1 MPVRALV
8 AIDIHA
14 LNIGT
19 ESALFPL
26 SWENYL
32 MCFDL
37 TDWQPRIASSVH
49 EAAHAIVADRLG
61 VPVDVVLISVDG
73 NGGGE
78 TRAPSTDVRHEIQI
92 ALAGGIAEYRYC
104 DAVGYPEDKG
114 RHPYWG
120 QLSDKERLFKAA
132 RLALNDDAV
141 AARNLVEELR
151 PMVVAMIG
159 SGTQSWRWR
168 SHSST
173 TATSQ
178 EAFWR
183 VHWAERETSARLG
196 LEMPSDQYA
205 SIKE

>member
-151 PMVVAMIG
+151 PMVVAMIDREWDAIMAMAVTLEYYG
-159 SGTQSWRWR
+159 NLSGGIL
-168 SHSST
+168 
-173 TATSQ
+173 AG
-178 EAFWR
+178 A
-183 VHWAERETSARLG
+183 LG
-196 LEMPSDQYA
+196 GKGDIGPPGPRDAQ
-205 SIKE
+205 